1 MLIEVKESRK
11 QGARTFTTHYTFGET
26 LEEIVEQFGE
36 DVVYNAAKDALTRDI
51 RALVRVRLKASESD
65 DQIHAALHGWRAFSR
80 SSNPNVSKFGQLLAE
95 CTAEEVAAIQ
105 EQMAAR
111 VEEDNN

>member
-11 QGARTFTTHYTFGET
+11 HGARIFTTHYTLGKT

-36 DVVYNAAKDALTRDI
+36 DVVYNAAKDSLTKDI
-51 RALVRVRLKASESD
+51 RALVRVRLKAGESD
-65 DQIHAALHGWRAFSR
+65 EQIQAALVRWRPFTR
-80 SSNPNVSKFGQLLAE
+80 SSNSNVSKFGRLLAE

-105 EQMAAR
+105 EQMAAQ
-111 VEEDNN
+111 VGGGNN